1 MTLAW
6 VAAAHDELLNL
17 SRAPLPCAV
26 TESATWQALVLRRD
40 IQALRRSAPPHGL
53 SNLSKDL
60 DSHKSCDRAT
70 GQTFDILDRRA
81 ASTAGGLA
89 LNTIFGTWKGGIA
102 TSEVPR
108 EPGLATCSVFDLRI
122 LSWNVRGA
130 LMPSHQEAQNDRI
143 WQLVTALHTSQVSI
157 AIISEPCFG
166 PGMRWPKD
174 WL

>member
-1 MTLAW
+1 MPAPQK
-6 VAAAHDELLNL
+6 LLNL

-26 TESATWQALVLRRD
+26 TGSAPWQALVLRRD

-60 DSHKSCDRAT
+60 DSYKSFDRAI

-81 ASTAGGLA
+81 ASVAGGLA
-89 LNTIFGTWKGGIA
+89 LNTIFGPWEGGIA

-108 EPGLATCSVFDLRI
+108 EPGLATHSICGLRI

-130 LMPSHQEAQNDRI
+130 LSAPSRQEAQNDRI
-143 WQLVTALHTSQVSI
+143 WQLVTALHTSQILHSHHQ
-157 AIISEPCFG
+157 
-166 PGMRWPKD
+166 
-174 WL
+174 